1 MSRWTH
7 VTEAPPD
14 PILGV
19 SVAFNADPV
28 RSGLIQR
35 HICQSVYSFERRVMR
50 R

>member
-19 SVAFNADPV
+19 SVAFNADTV
-28 RSGLIQR
+28 SQQSLI
-35 HICQSVYSFERRVMR
+35 IFL
-50 R
+50 